1 MQSKGNSIQTALV
14 LGGGG
19 VRGLAHLG
27 ALEVLV
33 QNNIPI
39 DLIVGTS
46 IGAIIGGL
54 YAEGNDISTLKQ
66 ELLKLNKKDLIEFS
80 IISAVK
86 SMYDSKHSFLQT
98 DKLEKLLTQY
108 IKNTDI
114 ADLQTKFI
122 AIATNLEN
130 GKIIA
135 LDKGNIIQSI
145 RASYAIPWLF
155 PAVEMYG
162 MKLVDGG
169 VAAPLAVDIAKQHN
183 PLLTIA
189 VELVLPIELEKS
201 NNPLTLVMKSM
212 NISYNNLSHLNA
224 KQADIVIRPQLPK
237 DGLFSD
243 KFKHEIYE
251 AGVAAAEKALPQI
264 KAQLQKHTPLIQKI
278 KNKIG

>member
-1 MQSKGNSIQTALV
+1 MPKQDNVIQTALV

-27 ALEVLV
+27 VLEVLV
-33 QNNIPI
+33 RNNIPI
-39 DLIVGTS
+39 DLVVGTS

-54 YAEGNDISTLKQ
+54 YADGNDINTLKA

-98 DKLEKLLTQY
+98 DKLEKLLQKN
-108 IKNTDI
+108 IKSTNFE
-114 ADLQTKFI
+114 DLETKFI

-135 LDKGNIIQSI
+135 LDKGDIIESI

-155 PAVEMYG
+155 PAVEMHG
-162 MKLVDGG
+162 IKLVDGG
-169 VAAPLAVDIAKQHN
+169 VAAPLAVSIAKQYQ
-183 PLLTIA
+183 PSLTIA
-189 VELVLPIELEKS
+189 VELAIPIEMEKS
-201 NNPLTLVMKSM
+201 NNPLALVMKSM
-212 NISYNNLSHLNA
+212 NISYNSLSHLNA
-224 KQADIVIRPQLPK
+224 QQADIVIRPQLPK

-251 AGVAAAEKALPQI
+251 AGVISAEKALPQI
-264 KAQLQKHTPLIQKI
+264 QEMLTQQKPLLQRI
-278 KNKIG
+278 KNKLK